1 MKNVVYMP
9 GLIIRPVKMKVSI
22 LGIKYKQEHYWND
35 LFLKHIGEVVEVKEI
50 DRDTIEVFKDGRFI
64 ARAEAKKLIMLNTS
78 TLLPSV

>member
-1 MKNVVYMP
+1 MKNLVYMP

-35 LFLKHIGEVVEVKEI
+35 LLLKHIGEVVEVKEI

-64 ARAEAKKLIMLNTS
+64 ARAEVKKMITLNTS